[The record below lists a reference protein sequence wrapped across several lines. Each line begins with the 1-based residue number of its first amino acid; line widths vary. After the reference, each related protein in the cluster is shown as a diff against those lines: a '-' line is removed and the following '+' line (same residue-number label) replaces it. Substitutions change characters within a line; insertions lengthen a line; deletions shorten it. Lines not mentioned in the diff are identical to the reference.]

1 MSVKIIADSTCDLSE
16 ELLEAY
22 NIAVLPLHIVLG
34 DKEYKDKIEIT
45 PDDIYRWSNEKNAAP
60 KTSAAAI
67 SDAIALFRTYEQ
79 TYDEIVCF
87 SISGQMSTT
96 VNVLRMAAEELN
108 MEDRIFVIDS
118 ENLSTGEGQ
127 LVIEAAIKAQSG
139 ACGKEIANYIEHLK
153 PRIKASFVVDTLT
166 FLHRGGRCSGVA
178 ALAGGA
184 LRLHPKIVV
193 EHGAMKPDKKYRGKL
208 TSVILN
214 YVKDLEP
221 MLKNART
228 DRVFI
233 THSGCDE
240 VLIQNIIQEV
250 EKLKLF
256 DEILL
261 TRAGGVIS
269 SHCGPGTLGVIF
281 IEKENE

>member
-22 NIAVLPLHIVLG
+22 NITILPLHIVLG
-34 DKEYKDKIEIT
+34 DTEYKDMVEIT
-45 PDDIYRWSNEKNAAP
+45 PDEIYQWSNEHNAAP
-60 KTSAAAI
+60 KTSAAAL
-67 SDAIALFRTYEQ
+67 SDTMELFQTYGEN
-79 TYDEIVCF
+79 YDEIVCF

-96 VNVLRMAAEELN
+96 ANVMRMAAEELG
-108 MEDRIFVIDS
+108 MKERVFVVDS
-118 ENLSTGEGQ
+118 ENLSTGVGS
-127 LVIEAAIKAQSG
+127 LVIEAAIKAKNG
-139 ACGKEIANYIEHLK
+139 MGGREIADYMEELK
-153 PRIKASFVVDTLT
+153 PYVRASFVVDTLT

-240 VLIQNIIQEV
+240 ALIQNIFQEV
-250 EKLKLF
+250 ENLKLF

-281 IEKENE
+281 IEKESE

>member
-1 MSVKIIADSTCDLSE
+1 MSVKIIADSTCDLSV

-22 NIAVLPLHIVLG
+22 NITILPLHIVLG
-34 DKEYKDKIEIT
+34 DTEYKDMVEIT
-45 PDDIYRWSNEKNAAP
+45 PDEIYQWSNEHNAAP
-60 KTSAAAI
+60 KTSAAAL
-67 SDAIALFRTYEQ
+67 SDTMELFQTYGEN
-79 TYDEIVCF
+79 YDEIVCF

-96 VNVLRMAAEELN
+96 ANVMRMAAEELG
-108 MEDRIFVIDS
+108 MEERIFVVDS
-118 ENLSTGEGQ
+118 ENLSTGVGS
-127 LVIEAAIKAQSG
+127 LVIEAAIKAKNGMSG
-139 ACGKEIANYIEHLK
+139 REIADYMEELK
-153 PRIKASFVVDTLT
+153 PYVRASFVVDTLT

-240 VLIQNIIQEV
+240 ALIQNIFQEV
-250 EKLKLF
+250 ENLKLF

-281 IEKENE
+281 IEKESE